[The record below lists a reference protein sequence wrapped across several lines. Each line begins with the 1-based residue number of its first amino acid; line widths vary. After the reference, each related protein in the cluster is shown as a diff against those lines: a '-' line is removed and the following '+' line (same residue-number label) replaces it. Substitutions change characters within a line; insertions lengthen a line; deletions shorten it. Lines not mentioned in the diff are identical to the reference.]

1 MKNLRLVQNSGIK
14 GMTKKIFYG
23 WVIVASCTLLL
34 ATAYGI
40 SFSFSVFFS
49 SLQDEFA
56 WSRATTS
63 SLFSLYLLLT
73 GLFSIIGGRFSDK
86 YGPKVVVMVLG
97 TISGL
102 SLVLTSKVESPWQLF
117 LTYSVL
123 LSLGAGAMYIIVM
136 STGSRWFLKKRATA
150 LGIIGAGANLGTVII
165 APVCAWIIHT
175 YHWRSAYMIMGIV
188 AWLIILPTAL
198 LLKKGPSEIGANID
212 GDPVLKETEPA
223 NTTAVGEFS
232 LREALKTRNFWL
244 FFLIWFSYSFCLHMV
259 ISHMVPRVQDT
270 GMTPIRAAA
279 TLSLMQAVAIP
290 SRLIA
295 GFIADKV
302 DKRTIAIFFALLI
315 TLAMFWLVAADMAWM
330 FYLFAVIF
338 GLSYGG
344 IDPPVIA
351 LVGDVFGLRKVG
363 EIMGILMISWGLG
376 SATGPYIGGLIFDF
390 TGSYQ
395 LAFISGGLI
404 MALAAI
410 FMSRVH
416 TDKKL

>member
-1 MKNLRLVQNSGIK
+1 MIK
-14 GMTKKIFYG
+14 RIFYG

-34 ATAYGI
+34 ATTYGI

-49 SLQDEFA
+49 SLQDEFT
-56 WSRATTS
+56 WNRATTS

-73 GLFSIIGGRFSDK
+73 GVFSIIGGRFSDK
-86 YGPKVVVMVLG
+86 YGPKVVIMVLG
-97 TISGL
+97 AISGL

-117 LTYSVL
+117 LTYSVM

-136 STGSRWFLKKRATA
+136 STGSRWFFKKRATA

-165 APVCAWIIHT
+165 APVCAWMIHT
-175 YHWRSAYMIMGIV
+175 YHWRSAYLIMGIV
-188 AWLIILPTAL
+188 AWLIIVPVSL
-198 LLKKGPSEIGANID
+198 LLKKDPSETGANID
-212 GDPVLKETEPA
+212 GNPVLRETEPA
-223 NTTAVGEFS
+223 NTPAAGEFS
-232 LREALKTRNFWL
+232 LRESLITRNFWL
-244 FFLIWFSYSFCLHMV
+244 FFLIWFSYSFCLHLV
-259 ISHMVPRVQDT
+259 ISHMVPRAEDT

-279 TLSLMQAVAIP
+279 LLSLLQAVAIP
-290 SRLIA
+290 SRLVA

-302 DKRTIAIFFALLI
+302 DKRKIAIVFALVI
-315 TLAMFWLVAADMAWM
+315 TLAMFWLVAADTAWM
-330 FYLFAVIF
+330 FYLFAVIY

-376 SATGPYIGGLIFDF
+376 SATGPYIGGLIFDY
-390 TGSYQ
+390 TGGYH
-395 LAFISGGLI
+395 LAFFSGGLI
-404 MALAAI
+404 MALFAI
-410 FMSRVH
+410 FMSGVR

>member
-1 MKNLRLVQNSGIK
+1 
-14 GMTKKIFYG
+14 MTKKIFYG

-290 SRLIA
+290 SRLLA

>member
-1 MKNLRLVQNSGIK
+1 
-14 GMTKKIFYG
+14 MTKRIFYG

-49 SLQDEFA
+49 SLQNEFT
-56 WSRATTS
+56 WNRATTS

-73 GLFSIIGGRFSDK
+73 GVFSIIGGRFSDK
-86 YGPKVVVMVLG
+86 YGPKVVIMVLG

-102 SLVLTSKVESPWQLF
+102 SLVMTSKVESPWQLF
-117 LTYSVL
+117 LTYSVM

-136 STGSRWFLKKRATA
+136 STGSRWFFKKRATA

-165 APVCAWIIHT
+165 APVCAWMIQT
-175 YHWRSAYMIMGIV
+175 YHWRSAYLIMGIV
-188 AWLIILPTAL
+188 AWLIIVPVSL
-198 LLKKGPSEIGANID
+198 LLKKDPSEIGANID
-212 GDPVLKETEPA
+212 GNPVLRETEPA
-223 NTTAVGEFS
+223 NTPAAGEFS
-232 LREALKTRNFWL
+232 LREALITRNFWL
-244 FFLIWFSYSFCLHMV
+244 FFLIWFSYSFCLHLV
-259 ISHMVPRVQDT
+259 ISHMVPRAEDT

-279 TLSLMQAVAIP
+279 LLSLLQAVAIP
-290 SRLIA
+290 SRLVA

-302 DKRTIAIFFALLI
+302 DKRKIAIVFALVI
-315 TLAMFWLVAADMAWM
+315 TLAMFWLVAADTAWM
-330 FYLFAVIF
+330 FYLFAVIY

-376 SATGPYIGGLIFDF
+376 SATGPYIGGLIFDY
-390 TGSYQ
+390 TGRYH
-395 LAFISGGLI
+395 LAFFSGGLI
-404 MALAAI
+404 MALFAI
-410 FMSRVH
+410 FMSRVN
-416 TDKKL
+416 TDKKA

>member
-1 MKNLRLVQNSGIK
+1 
-14 GMTKKIFYG
+14 MTKKNYYG

-34 ATAYGI
+34 ATTYGI

-56 WSRATTS
+56 WNRATTS

-73 GLFSIIGGRFSDK
+73 GLFSIIAGRFSDK

-136 STGSRWFLKKRATA
+136 STGSRWFFKKRATA

-175 YHWRSAYMIMGIV
+175 YHWRTAYMIMGIV

-198 LLKKGPSEIGANID
+198 LLKKEPSEIGANID
-212 GDPVLKETEPA
+212 GNPVSKETEPA
-223 NTTAVGEFS
+223 NTTAAGEFS

-259 ISHMVPRVQDT
+259 ISHMVPRAQDI

-290 SRLIA
+290 SRLLA

-302 DKRTIAIFFALLI
+302 DKRAIAIFFALII
-315 TLAMFWLVAADMAWM
+315 TIAMFWLVAADMAWM
-330 FYLFAVIF
+330 FYLFAIIY
-338 GLSYGG
+338 GMSYGG

>member
-1 MKNLRLVQNSGIK
+1 
-14 GMTKKIFYG
+14 MTKKIFYG

-86 YGPKVVVMVLG
+86 YGPKVVVMMLG

-290 SRLIA
+290 SRLLA

-302 DKRTIAIFFALLI
+302 DKRAIAIFFALLI
-315 TLAMFWLVAADMAWM
+315 TLSMFWLVAADMAWM

>member
-1 MKNLRLVQNSGIK
+1 MIK
-14 GMTKKIFYG
+14 RIFYG
-23 WVIVASCTLLL
+23 WIIVVSCTLLL

-73 GLFSIIGGRFSDK
+73 GVFSIIGGRFSDK
-86 YGPKVVVMVLG
+86 YGPKTVIMVMGAV
-97 TISGL
+97 SGL
-102 SLVLTSKVESPWQLF
+102 SLVLTSQVNSPWQLF

-165 APVCAWIIHT
+165 APICAWMIHT
-175 YHWRSAYMIMGIV
+175 YHWRSAYLIMGIV
-188 AWLIILPTAL
+188 AWVIILPTAL
-198 LLKKGPSEIGANID
+198 LLKKDPSEIGANID
-212 GDPVLKETEPA
+212 GNPFLKKTEGPDS
-223 NTTAVGEFS
+223 TRSGEFS
-232 LREALKTRNFWL
+232 LRGALKTKNFWL
-244 FFLIWFSYSFCLHMV
+244 FFLIWFSYSFCLHLV
-259 ISHMVPRVQDT
+259 ISHMVPRAEDI

-279 TLSLMQAVAIP
+279 VLSLMQAVAIP
-290 SRLIA
+290 SRLLA

-302 DKRTIAIFFALLI
+302 DKRTIAVIFALII
-315 TLAMFWLVAADMAWM
+315 TLDMLWLVAADMTWM
-330 FYLFAVIF
+330 FYLFAVIY
-338 GLSYGG
+338 GLAYGG
-344 IDPPVIA
+344 IDPPVIS
-351 LVGDVFGLRKVG
+351 LVGDVFGLKKVG
-363 EIMGILMISWGLG
+363 AIMGILMISWGLG
-376 SATGPYIGGLIFDF
+376 SATGPYFGGLIFDY
-390 TGSYQ
+390 TGNYHF
-395 LAFISGGLI
+395 AFFSGGLV

-416 TDKKL
+416 TDT

>member
-290 SRLIA
+290 SRLLA

-302 DKRTIAIFFALLI
+302 DKRAIAIFFALLI
-315 TLAMFWLVAADMAWM
+315 TLSMFWLVAADMAWM

>member
-1 MKNLRLVQNSGIK
+1 MKNLPLVQNSGIK

-117 LTYSVL
+117 LSYSVL

-290 SRLIA
+290 SRLLA

-302 DKRTIAIFFALLI
+302 DKRAIAIFFALLI

>member
-1 MKNLRLVQNSGIK
+1 MIK
-14 GMTKKIFYG
+14 KYFYG

-73 GLFSIIGGRFSDK
+73 GVFSIIGGRFSDK

-117 LTYSVL
+117 FTYSVL

-136 STGSRWFLKKRATA
+136 STGSRWFFKKRATA

-198 LLKKGPSEIGANID
+198 LLKKDPSEIGANID
-212 GDPVLKETEPA
+212 GNPVLKETEPV
-223 NTTAVGEFS
+223 NTTTAGEFS
-232 LREALKTRNFWL
+232 LREALKTRNFRL
-244 FFLIWFSYSFCLHMV
+244 FFLIWFSYSFCLHLV

-270 GMTPIRAAA
+270 GMAPIRAAA
-279 TLSLMQAVAIP
+279 ILSLLQAVAIP
-290 SRLIA
+290 SRLVA

-302 DKRTIAIFFALLI
+302 DKRTIAIVFALII

-338 GLSYGG
+338 GLDYGG

-376 SATGPYIGGLIFDF
+376 SATGPYIGGLIFDY
-390 TGSYQ
+390 TGNYQ
-395 LAFISGGLI
+395 FAFFAGGLT

-410 FMSRVH
+410 FMSRVQ
-416 TDKKL
+416 TVNKL

>member
-1 MKNLRLVQNSGIK
+1 MIKKN
-14 GMTKKIFYG
+14 FYG

-73 GLFSIIGGRFSDK
+73 GVFSIIGGRFSDK

-102 SLVLTSKVESPWQLF
+102 SLVMTSKVESPWQLF

-136 STGSRWFLKKRATA
+136 STGSRWFFKKRATA

-198 LLKKGPSEIGANID
+198 LLKKDPSEIGANID
-212 GDPVLKETEPA
+212 GNPVLKETEPV
-223 NTTAVGEFS
+223 NTTTAGEFS
-232 LREALKTRNFWL
+232 LREALKTRNFRL
-244 FFLIWFSYSFCLHMV
+244 FFLIWFSYSFCLHLV

-279 TLSLMQAVAIP
+279 ILSLLQAVAIP
-290 SRLIA
+290 SRLVA

-302 DKRTIAIFFALLI
+302 DKRTIAIVFALII

-338 GLSYGG
+338 GLAYGG

-376 SATGPYIGGLIFDF
+376 SATGPYIGGLIFDY
-390 TGSYQ
+390 TGNYQ
-395 LAFISGGLI
+395 FAFFAGGLT

-410 FMSRVH
+410 FMSRVQ
-416 TDKKL
+416 TVNKL